1 MFLAQLLLVTSTS
14 SLSHLYVHPCYLCA
28 LKRDNRHLQ
37 SRTWWGLKI
46 AEHGKHEQAWK
57 AWRTCLSLLSTVM
70 WLWFQRCC
78 LTSSLTRCESF
89 SHSDTGG
96 DKGSF
101 CSFSACLHL
110 PAIDKTTSVFWRL
123 LALIWRSDSV
133 KSRAKWDGQG
143 SRRPHLLMQYFKWA
157 FLLTWCDIHS
167 IWVLC
172 CSNINAICLMLIC
185 SNKINY
191 VISRSISSP
200 CHLLCFWQFLSIK

>member
-1 MFLAQLLLVTSTS
+1 MFLAQLLLVTFTS
-14 SLSHLYVHPCYLCA
+14 SLSHLPVHPCYLCG

-37 SRTWWGLKI
+37 SH
-46 AEHGKHEQAWK
+46 EHGKHEQAWK

-70 WLWFQRCC
+70 RRWFQRCC

-143 SRRPHLLMQYFKWA
+143 SRRPHLLMQYF
-157 FLLTWCDIHS
+157 
-167 IWVLC
+167 
-172 CSNINAICLMLIC
+172 
-185 SNKINY
+185 
-191 VISRSISSP
+191 
-200 CHLLCFWQFLSIK
+200 